1 MLLVSVSLSSSAL
14 SWTVSCSICKHL
26 SSFLAGFFLVH
37 PCPNISLPSLPCL
50 DFLSLTTLSYNYSSL
65 RLFRS
70 LSRFFFSSM
79 LGLGCNLQV
88 IYFSKTKQVT
98 SSCVG
103 GRERDCFHSVVFWSS
118 QNKWEHLE
126 AECTCQWNCFMTGGG
141 GSFSVCGHCVLYE
154 EHLHDLCCKM
164 LTSARLRC
172 WGDPHKKW
180 DPPFY
185 IDSLVSVI
193 FFKWHLMHRCQHW

>member
-141 GSFSVCGHCVLYE
+141 VAFQFVDIAFCMKNICTTFAVKCSPLP
-154 EHLHDLCCKM
+154 DLDAEG
-164 LTSARLRC
+164 THTRNET
-172 WGDPHKKW
+172 HH
-180 DPPFY
+180 F
-185 IDSLVSVI
+185 I
-193 FFKWHLMHRCQHW
+193 